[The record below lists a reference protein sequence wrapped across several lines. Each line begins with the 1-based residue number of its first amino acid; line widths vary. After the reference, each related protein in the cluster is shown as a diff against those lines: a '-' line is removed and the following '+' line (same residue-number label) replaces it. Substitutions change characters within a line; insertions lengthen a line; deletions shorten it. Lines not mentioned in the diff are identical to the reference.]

1 MTDGPTFDVNPSHIA
16 VIGMAGRF
24 PEAEDLDGFWHNLA
38 NGVESVKPL
47 RARDGSSYVPVF
59 AELDDP
65 DCFDSDYFG
74 YAPREA
80 LIIDPQHRLFMECAV
95 EALECAGEDPAR
107 FPGPIGVYAGGSQTG
122 HLESLRAV
130 RDHLGNP
137 SEMMLGFG
145 TGISF
150 LTTRVAYQLGLR
162 GPAVTVQTACSTSL
176 VAVHQAAQALLAGD
190 CDMALAGGASVH
202 IPAPVAD
209 YTEDGAMS
217 GGGHCRAFDA
227 AADGSVGGDAV
238 GIVVLKRLE
247 DALADGNTIH
257 AVLIGTAV
265 NNDGHHKIGFT
276 APSVSGQAEVM
287 QTALKISEISPHTVS
302 YVETHGTG
310 TRLGDPIEVA
320 ALTRAYG
327 PAKADDRPQ
336 GPIWIGSL
344 KTNVGHSDA
353 AAGVAGLIKTI
364 LALRH
369 RLIPPS
375 LNFETPNREIDFE
388 NSPCRV
394 NTALREWKS
403 HGTPR
408 RAAVNA
414 LGVGGTNA
422 HIILEE
428 APSAPPTEAGKPS
441 QLVVLSAKSR
451 PALSDARVRLG
462 KHLENHPTADL
473 ADVAW
478 TTQVGRQGHEYRQC
492 FVAST
497 TNELA
502 RQLADA
508 NPAPVARAS
517 GADRSVAMVFP
528 GHGGQKLGMARELY
542 RHEETFRK
550 AFEECAAVFAPHID
564 VSLPEIL
571 FGETSESTGTDF
583 AELPVAHAAIFSVE
597 VALYRLWESWGITP
611 DVVAGQS
618 LGSYA
623 AACVAG
629 VFTLTDAAAVVTRR
643 SQLLESLPSGG
654 MLAVSLSESE
664 VSPHLTEGL
673 SLGAVNGPDQCVVS
687 GPMAAIAELSARLE
701 KEGIDVRRLH
711 IPGAGHSSLVDSITG
726 RFAEYLKS
734 VKFGRP
740 TIAFISDSDGQL
752 LDPERVTTPKYWVDH
767 MRNTVRF
774 GDVVSTLL
782 DADHRTILEVGPGR
796 SMTTLVR
803 RHPDLRK
810 SHLVV
815 SSLPHPAAPVPDHEH
830 ILASA
835 GSLWCAGHSL
845 DWRGVHS
852 GAARRRISLPT
863 YPFQRTRFRLDLTG
877 EKPVSIER
885 VAQEDVDPE
894 LVLEPPSTTTEA
906 AVARIFEEVLGTAQ
920 PARQHD
926 FFKLGGDSLLATQ
939 LTSRLRNELSTQLSV
954 REVFQEPT
962 VAALARLVDTK
973 RASKSSGHV
982 DAAAADGTALVPVP
996 RTEEGLP
1003 LSFAQQRLWFLDQLG
1018 LDGLDLSIPGMWR
1031 LRGGLDVAAL
1041 EAAFSGLAARH
1052 EVLRTR
1058 FVIGEGG
1065 EPVQVVD

>member
-1 MTDGPTFDVNPSHIA
+1 MADGDTFEVNPSHIA

-24 PEAEDLDGFWHNLA
+24 PEAEDLDGFWQNLA
-38 NGVESVKPL
+38 HGVESVKP
-47 RARDGSSYVPVF
+47 VPVSEDVSHRPAF
-59 AELDDP
+59 AELGDP

-95 EALECAGEDPAR
+95 EALECAGEDPER

-130 RDHLGNP
+130 RDRLGNP

-145 TGISF
+145 TGVAF

-202 IPAPVAD
+202 VPTPVAE

-217 GGGHCRAFDA
+217 GDGHCRAFDA
-227 AADGSVGGDAV
+227 AAGGSVGGDAV
-238 GIVVLKRLE
+238 GIVVLKRLD
-247 DALADGNTIH
+247 DAVADGNTIH

-265 NNDGHHKIGFT
+265 NNDGHEKIGFT

-287 QTALKISEISPHTVS
+287 RTALKVAEVDPDTVS

-320 ALTRAYG
+320 ALTAAYG
-327 PAKADDRPQ
+327 PGRVADRPQ

-344 KTNVGHSDA
+344 KTNIGHSDA

-375 LNFETPNREIDFE
+375 LNFATPNPEIDFE
-388 NSPCRV
+388 NSPFRV
-394 NTALREWKS
+394 NAELREWES
-403 HGTPR
+403 NGAPR

-422 HIILEE
+422 HVLLEE
-428 APSAPPTEAGKPS
+428 APPVPRTKAEKPS
-441 QLVVLSAKSR
+441 QLVVVSAKSR
-451 PALSDARVRLG
+451 PALSDARTRLAD
-462 KHLENHPTADL
+462 HLEKHPATDL
-473 ADVAW
+473 RDVAW
-478 TTQVGRQGHEYRQC
+478 TTQTGRQAHPYRQA
-492 FVAST
+492 FVGST
-497 TNELA
+497 VQDLVA
-502 RQLADA
+502 RLADT
-508 NPAPVARAS
+508 NSFPAEPVN
-517 GADRSVAMVFP
+517 GTDRSVAMVFP

-542 RHEETFRK
+542 LHEGIFR
-550 AFEECAAVFAPHID
+550 ASLDACSAAFAPHLD
-564 VSLPEIL
+564 VSLPDVL
-571 FGETSESTGTDF
+571 FGETSPSAGTDF

-597 VALYRLWESWGITP
+597 MALYRLWESWGITP

-629 VFTLTDAAAVVTRR
+629 VFTLADAAAVVTCR
-643 SQLLESLPSGG
+643 SRLLETLPSGG
-654 MLAVSLSESE
+654 MLAVSLPESE
-664 VSPHLTEGL
+664 VSRLLTDGV
-673 SLGAVNGPDQCVVS
+673 SLGAVNGPDQCVLS
-687 GPMAAIAELSARLE
+687 GPTTAVVELAARLH
-701 KEGIDVRRLH
+701 KAGVDVRRLH

-726 RFAEYLKS
+726 RFADFMAS
-734 VKFGRP
+734 VEFGRP
-740 TIAFISDSDGQL
+740 VVPFVSDSDGRL
-752 LDPERVTTPKYWVDH
+752 MDPDRLATPQYWVDH

-774 GDVVSTLL
+774 GDVVSKLL
-782 DADHRTILEVGPGR
+782 ESDNRTILEVGPGR

-803 RHPDLRK
+803 RHPDLK
-810 SHLVV
+810 KDHLVV
-815 SSLPHPAAPVPDHEH
+815 SSLPHPSAPVSDLEH
-830 ILASA
+830 ILGSA
-835 GSLWCAGHSL
+835 GSLWSAGHDL
-845 DWRGVHS
+845 DWHGVHS
-852 GAARRRISLPT
+852 GAAGRRIALPT
-863 YPFQRTRFRLDLTG
+863 YPFQRTRFRLDLTA
-877 EKPVSIER
+877 EEPVQIER
-885 VAQEDVDPE
+885 VAVADVDPE
-894 LVLEPPSTTTEA
+894 VLQEAPGTASEA
-906 AVARIFEEVLGTAQ
+906 AVARLFEEVLGVSR

-939 LTSRLRNELSTQLSV
+939 LTSRLRKDLSIRVSV
-954 REVFQEPT
+954 REVFHAPT
-962 VAALARLVDTK
+962 VAALAQLVDAK
-973 RASKSSGHV
+973 LASASAGGK
-982 DAAAADGTALVPVP
+982 DAAASEGAALVPVP
-996 RTEEGLP
+996 RAEGGLP
-1003 LSFAQQRLWFLDQLG
+1003 LSFAQQRLWFLEQLG
-1018 LDGLDLSIPGMWR
+1018 LDGLDLSVPAMLR
-1031 LRGGLDVAAL
+1031 VRGGLDVEAL
-1041 EAAFSGLAARH
+1041 ETAFSALVARH

-1058 FVIGEGG
+1058 FV
-1065 EPVQVVD
+1065 

>member
-1 MTDGPTFDVNPSHIA
+1 MTDGDTYEVNPSHIA

-24 PEAEDLDGFWHNLA
+24 PDAEDLDGFWQNLA
-38 NGVESVKPL
+38 QGVESVKPVQ
-47 RARDGSSYVPVF
+47 VPDDVAHRPAF
-59 AELDDP
+59 AELGDP

-95 EALECAGEDPAR
+95 EALESAGEDPAR
-107 FPGPIGVYAGGSQTG
+107 FPGPIGVYAGGSQTE

-130 RDHLGNP
+130 RDRLGNP

-145 TGISF
+145 TGIAF

-202 IPAPVAD
+202 LPTPVAE

-217 GGGHCRAFDA
+217 GDGHVRAFDA
-227 AADGSVGGDAV
+227 AAGGSVGGDAV

-247 DALADGNTIH
+247 DALADGNTVH

-265 NNDGHHKIGFT
+265 NNDGHDKIGFT

-287 QTALKISEISPHTVS
+287 RTALKVAEVPPDTVS

-320 ALTRAYG
+320 ALTAAYG
-327 PAKADDRPQ
+327 PGRVADRPQ

-369 RLIPPS
+369 RQIPPS
-375 LNFETPNREIDFE
+375 LNFETPNPEIDFE
-388 NSPCRV
+388 NSPFRV
-394 NTALREWKS
+394 NAALRAWES
-403 HGTPR
+403 HGAPR

-422 HIILEE
+422 HVLLEE
-428 APSAPPTEAGKPS
+428 APPVALTETQERA

-451 PALSDARVRLG
+451 PALSDARTRLAEHLA
-462 KHLENHPTADL
+462 KHPATDL

-478 TTQVGRQGHEYRQC
+478 TTQMGRRAHAYRQA

-497 TNELA
+497 ARDLA
-502 RQLADA
+502 ARLVDSDA
-508 NPAPVARAS
+508 APAEAVP
-517 GADRSVAMVFP
+517 GTDRSVAMVFP

-542 RHEETFRK
+542 LHEKVFRT
-550 AFEECAAVFAPHID
+550 AFDACSAAFAAHLD
-564 VSLPEIL
+564 VSLPDVL
-571 FGETSESTGTDF
+571 FGEASPSAGTDF

-597 VALYRLWESWGITP
+597 MALYRLWESWGITP

-629 VFTLTDAAAVVTRR
+629 VFTLADAAAVVTCR
-643 SQLLESLPSGG
+643 SRLLETLPSGG
-654 MLAVSLSESE
+654 MLAVSLSEQE
-664 VSPHLTEGL
+664 VAGQLTDGV

-687 GPMAAIAELSARLE
+687 GPMTAVAELAARWE
-701 KEGIDVRRLH
+701 RDGVDVRRLH

-726 RFAEYLKS
+726 KFADYMAS
-734 VKFGRP
+734 VAFGRP
-740 TIAFISDSDGQL
+740 VVPFVSDSDGRL
-752 LDPERVTTPKYWVDH
+752 TDPDRLTTPQYWVDH

-782 DADHRTILEVGPGR
+782 DADNRTILEVGPGR

-803 RHPDLRK
+803 RHPGLGK
-810 SHLVV
+810 GHVVV
-815 SSLPHPAAPVPDHEH
+815 SSLPHPSAPVSDLEH
-830 ILASA
+830 ILGSA
-835 GSLWCAGHSL
+835 GSLWSAGHDL
-845 DWRGVHS
+845 DWAGVHS
-852 GAARRRISLPT
+852 GVARRRIALPT
-863 YPFQRTRFRLDLTG
+863 YPFQRTRFRLDLTA
-877 EKPVSIER
+877 EEPVQIER
-885 VAQEDVDPE
+885 VAVADVDPD
-894 LVLEPPSTTTEA
+894 VLLEAPGTASEA
-906 AVARIFEEVLGTAQ
+906 AVARVFEEVLGVSRT
-920 PARQHD
+920 ARQHD

-939 LTSRLRNELSTQLSV
+939 LTSRLRKDLSIQVSV
-954 REVFQEPT
+954 REVFHAPT
-962 VAALARLVDTK
+962 VAALAELVDTK
-973 RASKSSGHV
+973 LTSAS
-982 DAAAADGTALVPVP
+982 ADGATLVPVS
-996 RTEEGLP
+996 RAEAGLP
-1003 LSFAQQRLWFLDQLG
+1003 LSFAQQRLWFIEQLG
-1018 LDGLDLSIPGMWR
+1018 LDGLDLSIPGMLR
-1031 LRGGLDVAAL
+1031 LRGFLNVEAL
-1041 EAAFSGLAARH
+1041 EAAFSGLVARH

-1058 FVIGEGG
+1058 FVIGAAG
-1065 EPVQVVD
+1065 EPLQIVDEPGPVP